1 MTDFIAVLDACVLFN
16 AGVRDALLVQ
26 AESPSLYLPRW
37 PEEIIVEM
45 SRNLEKVRGLS
56 KCKSAT

>member
-1 MTDFIAVLDACVLFN
+1 MAVLDACVLYN

-37 PEEIIVEM
+37 SEEIIVEM

-56 KCKSAT
+56 KLQVPT